1 MTTKRQSSLATPDLP
16 PITPA
21 SLARARHQRICTICH
36 HEDRYWI
43 EQDFLRWVSPSEIAR
58 HYELPDRLTV
68 YRHAHAMGL
77 FALRKRKLRSA
88 LEFVIESADG
98 VQPTA
103 AGLVCAIRAYARIT
117 DDGEWIDIPKR
128 VIFSHETI
136 SVYPKRS
143 KGNAPKQPLS
153 VGAVPADGPSQA
165 PTEELALDDS
175 QSAEP
180 SERACPERSE
190 RALTAAAGQDP
201 QNRAELPLSQAEATP
216 EAAPSSVQLPAS
228 TFRPLTPIAHKIA
241 RMNAQVEAAM
251 SRAEGGGDT

>member
-1 MTTKRQSSLATPDLP
+1 MTTKRQPSPATPDPP
-16 PITPA
+16 PITPT

-43 EQDFLRWVSPSEIAR
+43 EQDFLHWVSPSEIAR

-88 LEFVIESADG
+88 LEFVIESADR
-98 VQPTA
+98 VRPTA

-117 DDGEWIDIPKR
+117 DDGEWIETPKR

-136 SVYPKRS
+136 SVYRKPR
-143 KGNAPKQPLS
+143 KGSAPERRLS
-153 VGAVPADGPSQA
+153 AGAVPADGPSQA
-165 PTEELALDDS
+165 PTEDLALDDS
-175 QSAEP
+175 QSADP
-180 SERACPERSE
+180 SERS
-190 RALTAAAGQDP
+190 LTAAAANP
-201 QNRAELPLSQAEATP
+201 PQAE
-216 EAAPSSVQLPAS
+216 EAAGPLANKPGEEPVPVSSVQLPAS

>member
-1 MTTKRQSSLATPDLP
+1 MTTKRQPSPATPDLP
-16 PITPA
+16 PITPT

-43 EQDFLRWVSPSEIAR
+43 EQDFLHWVSPPEIAR
-58 HYELPDRLTV
+58 HYELPDRFTV
-68 YRHAHAMGL
+68 YRHAHALGL

-117 DDGEWIDIPKR
+117 DDGEWIDTPKR

-136 SVYPKRS
+136 SVFPERSKRS
-143 KGNAPKQPLS
+143 APKGRLA
-153 VGAVPADGPSQA
+153 VGASATRR
-165 PTEELALDDS
+165 TEELALDDS
-175 QSAEP
+175 QNAAP
-180 SERACPERSE
+180 SERG
-190 RALTAAAGQDP
+190 LTAAALQEP
-201 QNRAELPLSQAEATP
+201 QNRAELPLSQAEAAP
-216 EAAPSSVQLPAS
+216 EAAPSTVQVPAS
-228 TFRPLTPIAHKIA
+228 SYRPLTPLAHKIA